1 MRYIALLVLLVGCS
15 SEPRQPTDQQL
26 ALRAYYSQR
35 CIKEGVDPN
44 DQRALYA
51 CMMINYRKDEA
62 AVSRQ
67 PVDCYRYAGGVTC
80 Y

>member
-1 MRYIALLVLLVGCS
+1 MRKTVLVLLLIGCA
-15 SEPRQPTDQQL
+15 SEPKQPTQAQL

-51 CMMINYRKDEA
+51 CMMVNYRKDEA

-67 PVDCYRYAGGVTC
+67 PVDCYRYAGGVSC